1 MPNPAAPRKSRSRS
15 KSGQFMVWILIVLVS
30 LTGLIYVGKYIIPGS
45 GNNPAVTTAPTS
57 DNSTSQNEPDS
68 TSDTTVV
75 TTTQASAVEPSEIR
89 VTLIGLGDIIM
100 HKSLINWG
108 LQNPGEDPA
117 VYKYDHLFE
126 YVHTILEDADLTMA
140 NFEGTTA
147 GPPYQGFPFFS
158 APDAIADSM
167 LAAGI
172 DVVWTANNHAFDR
185 GLDGMIRTASVFRD
199 RGFQVIGTRPD
210 ESSPADAVVDVNGI
224 RIGLMA
230 YTYET
235 PGTESVKSLNGNNMP
250 AAADPLI
257 DSFNPYRDAAFKTD
271 MAAML
276 ARAAALREQG
286 AEFIC
291 ISLHWGNEY
300 ETRSAS
306 YQQAMAQQLCDA
318 GIDLIFG
325 HHPHVIQ
332 EIDVLTSAKTGKKTL
347 VYYSLGN
354 FIHNMDWFT
363 HGSTGK
369 AQDAIIARVTL
380 LKADGQVSIELGEY
394 IPSYVQFYPP
404 GDGLEHFVVPVLPAL
419 DDPDGYRTNS
429 KDIQAS
435 LNRTREILRDSTGDA
450 DIPVKEVTR

>member
-1 MPNPAAPRKSRSRS
+1 MLKPAMPRQSRRRS

-30 LTGLIYVGKYIIPGS
+30 LTGLIYVGKYVLPGS
-45 GNNPAVTTAPTS
+45 GNHPTPTTVSTS
-57 DNSTSQNEPDS
+57 DNSTSQVEPGS
-68 TSDTTVV
+68 SSETTVAA
-75 TTTQASAVEPSEIR
+75 TTQTSVDEPEEIR

-100 HKSLINWG
+100 HKSVINWG
-108 LQNPGEDPA
+108 LKNPGQEPA
-117 VYKYDHLFE
+117 VYNYDHLFE
-126 YVHTILEDADLTMA
+126 YIHAIIEDADLTMA

-147 GPPYQGFPFFS
+147 GPPYQGYPNFC
-158 APDAIADSM
+158 APDAIADAM
-167 LAAGI
+167 KTAGI
-172 DVVWTANNHAFDR
+172 DVAWTANNHSFDR
-185 GLDGMIRTASVFRD
+185 GLEGLVRTAKVFRE

-210 ESSPADAVVDVNGI
+210 ETSPADSVVDVKGI

-230 YTYET
+230 YTFET
-235 PGTESVKSLNGNNMP
+235 IGTETVKSLNGINMP
-250 AAADPLI
+250 AAADPLV
-257 DSFNPYRDAAFKTD
+257 DSFNPNRESAFKAD
-271 MAAML
+271 MAAIL
-276 ARAAALREQG
+276 ARVSALREQG

-291 ISLHWGNEY
+291 IALHWGNEY

-306 YQQAMAQQLCDA
+306 YQRAMAQQLNDA
-318 GIDLIFG
+318 GVDLIFG

-363 HGSTGK
+363 HGSQGK

-380 LKADGQVSIELGEY
+380 LKADGKVSIELGEY

-419 DDPDGYRTNS
+419 DDPDAYRTNS

-435 LNRTREILRDSTGDA
+435 LDRTREILRDSTGDA
-450 DIPVKEVTR
+450 DIPVKEAIR